1 MTGWGPQRRRA
12 AVSVTFETLGDGSV
26 SPALPT
32 VLQALAERELPAT
45 FFVDAHVA
53 ETDPLALTMIASARS
68 ETAALVRSPSDLG
81 PALAAVGRPGR
92 PPGGVRAGTAA
103 ALPAAAELGRAS
115 LRYAS
120 APGDTIRVD
129 AGVVRIPFDV
139 ALREGARDHP
149 AAWHEALQVA
159 IAHAVEHGGHLTI
172 TAFPAPLERADALA
186 VLVETLDLVA
196 GLRRAERLW
205 TPTLDELA
213 TFWLDT
219 GDDEHEEDDQ

>member
-1 MTGWGPQRRRA
+1 MTCWGPQRRRA

-32 VLQALAERELPAT
+32 VLQALAERELSAT
-45 FFVDAHVA
+45 FFVDAAVA
-53 ETDPLALTMIASARS
+53 KTDPLALTMIASARS
-68 ETAALVRSPSDLG
+68 ETAALVHSPSDLP

-92 PPGGVRAGTAA
+92 PPGGVRAVTVS
-103 ALPAAAELGRAS
+103 ALPPAAELGRAS

-120 APGDTIRVD
+120 APGDTIRLG
-129 AGVVRIPFDV
+129 AGVVRIPFDA

-159 IAHAVEHGGHLTI
+159 IARAVQEGGHLTI
-172 TAFPAPLERADALA
+172 TAFPAALERGDALA

-196 GLRRAERLW
+196 GLRRAQRLW

-219 GDDEHEEDDQ
+219 SNGHEEEDQ